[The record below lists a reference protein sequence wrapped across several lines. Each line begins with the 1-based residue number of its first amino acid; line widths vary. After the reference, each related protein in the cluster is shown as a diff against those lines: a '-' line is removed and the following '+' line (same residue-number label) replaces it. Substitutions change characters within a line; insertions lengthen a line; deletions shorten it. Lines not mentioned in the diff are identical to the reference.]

1 MAYRRKTWREKLA
14 DDKGLPRIV
23 TLQGRLA
30 RRWGKGTCVIPRPRE
45 VEAIMRRVPAGR
57 LITINQVRAKL
68 ARKHGATIG
77 CPICTGI
84 FASIAAR
91 AAAEDAAAGK
101 SRVTPYWRTLKAD
114 GVVNEKY
121 PGGAAGQKRLLER
134 EGHRVARKGKRWVVR
149 DFERALVRT

>member
-1 MAYRRKTWREKLA
+1 MGYRRKTWPEKLA
-14 DDKGLPRIV
+14 DDKDLPRIV
-23 TLQGRLA
+23 TLKGRLA

-45 VEAIMRRVPAGR
+45 VDAVMRRVPAGR

-68 ARKHGATIG
+68 ARKHGTTMS

-91 AAAEDAAAGK
+91 AAAEDIAAGK
-101 SRVTPYWRTLKAD
+101 KRVTPYWRTLKEG

-121 PGGAAGQKRLLER
+121 PGGVAGQKRLLEK
-134 EGHRVARKGKRWVVR
+134 EGHRVVWKGKSSVVE
-149 DFERALVRT
+149 DFERSLVRT